1 MSNYS
6 LNQLTYEIIDLYR
19 DFIKDTDSLDI
30 RVVYQWIHNIRA
42 LLLKQ
47 KIQKSIYVLDKTF
60 VQEFKSDLEF
70 VDVSMD
76 SNITIGDNIM
86 LTDIDIPRAIEDT
99 NGLEYFTYISTVDR
113 TERPFKF
120 IPLDMLPYAGTSRF
134 DYHTVY
140 VFRVGD
146 KLGLYS
152 KDDRYMSLKSIAV
165 RGIFQNPVEAGLL
178 SDTAYSF
185 DDRYPVTISMVND
198 IKNII
203 LKDYFKVTINKLDD
217 KTLDEEHNL
226 TQQ

>member
-6 LNQLTYEIIDLYR
+6 LNQLTYEVIDLYR

-30 RVVYQWIHNIRA
+30 RVVYQWIHNVRA

-60 VQEFKSDLEF
+60 VQNFKVNLAFE
-70 VDVSMD
+70 DVSMD
-76 SNITIGDNIM
+76 TGITIGDKI
-86 LTDIDIPRAIEDT
+86 LLSTVSVPRAIEDT
-99 NGLEYFTYISTVDR
+99 NGLEYFTHISTVDR

-134 DYHTVY
+134 DYHTIY
-140 VFRVGD
+140 VFRIGD
-146 KLGLYS
+146 KLGIYS
-152 KDDRYMSLKSIAV
+152 KDDRYKSLLSISV

-178 SDTAYSF
+178 SDTTYSF

-203 LKDYFKVTINKLDD
+203 LKDYFKITVNKLDD
-217 KTLDEEHNL
+217 KTTNEEHDL